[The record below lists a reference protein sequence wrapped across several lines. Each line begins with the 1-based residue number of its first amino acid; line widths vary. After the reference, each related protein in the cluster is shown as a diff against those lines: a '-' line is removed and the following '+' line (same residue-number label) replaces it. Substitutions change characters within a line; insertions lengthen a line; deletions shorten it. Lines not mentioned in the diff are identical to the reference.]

1 MATKHP
7 SIPPTHPGAYLREIV
22 LPDMDMTKA
31 GMARA
36 LGISRQTLYDIL
48 NEKQPVTVDMAL
60 RLGRFFG
67 TSPESWL
74 NMQNRYDFE
83 KARQRIDLQA
93 IPVYEPAAG

>member
-1 MATKHP
+1 MAKKHP

-22 LPDMDMTKA
+22 LPDTDITKA

-48 NEKQPVTVDMAL
+48 HEKQPVTVDMAL

-74 NMQNRYDFE
+74 NMQNNYDFE

>member
-1 MATKHP
+1 MAKKHP

-22 LPDMDMTKA
+22 LPDTDITKA

-83 KARQRIDLQA
+83 KARQRIDLQS